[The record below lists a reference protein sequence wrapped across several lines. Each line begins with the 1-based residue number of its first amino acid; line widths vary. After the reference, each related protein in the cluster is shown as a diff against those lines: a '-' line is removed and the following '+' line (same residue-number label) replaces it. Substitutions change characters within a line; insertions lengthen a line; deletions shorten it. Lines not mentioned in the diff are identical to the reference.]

1 MRPHRFHR
9 SRETSRF
16 ARRVLHVLLATLY
29 RSARDYRRTVPVD
42 PTWQECSLFP
52 PPPRG
57 VSRYRGRREE
67 APNPSPRGCQKR
79 WPPES
84 ASCLCRPLFSGLK
97 IEGGTNTKLI
107 QEAIFSGNLWGLDWG
122 LPRVFH
128 DTETPPEVV
137 GETGYILAMWDRLEQ
152 SFDNLAPSDKEWL
165 AKHAEPFGR
174 NVRFPGFDGNDEAS
188 YINAAR
194 FLIDSLERF
203 QHFKGRDLNA
213 HMPTLAAHRRMLSIF
228 DPILQQVLHRDL
240 NAAQIAEVVAA

>member
-1 MRPHRFHR
+1 VGSAEDEPRR
-9 SRETSRF
+9 SRIRIPAIYLPREPASRGI
-16 ARRVLHVLLATLY
+16 A
-29 RSARDYRRTVPVD
+29 VPRAVRGAA
-42 PTWQECSLFP
+42 FP
-52 PPPRG
+52 ARG
-57 VSRYRGRREE
+57 VVGPTNGTGRNDVEKTMKLSQGE
-67 APNPSPRGCQKR
+67 KLILLM
-79 WPPES
+79 
-84 ASCLCRPLFSGLK
+84 LCEIQEHLK

-107 QEAIFSGNLWGLDWG
+107 QEAIFSGNLWGLDLG

>member
-1 MRPHRFHR
+1 MITSFIISFNKGQIFWGKSFTIRR
-9 SRETSRF
+9 SSSKGGDVEKTMKLSQGEK
-16 ARRVLHVLLATLY
+16 LILLMLCEI
-29 RSARDYRRTVPVD
+29 
-42 PTWQECSLFP
+42 QEH
-52 PPPRG
+52 
-57 VSRYRGRREE
+57 
-67 APNPSPRGCQKR
+67 
-79 WPPES
+79 
-84 ASCLCRPLFSGLK
+84 LK

-107 QEAIFSGNLWGLDWG
+107 QEAIFSGNLWGLDLG

>member
-1 MRPHRFHR
+1 VEKTMKL
-9 SRETSRF
+9 SQGEK
-16 ARRVLHVLLATLY
+16 LILLMLCEI
-29 RSARDYRRTVPVD
+29 
-42 PTWQECSLFP
+42 QEH
-52 PPPRG
+52 
-57 VSRYRGRREE
+57 
-67 APNPSPRGCQKR
+67 
-79 WPPES
+79 
-84 ASCLCRPLFSGLK
+84 LK

-213 HMPTLAAHRRMLSIF
+213 HIPTLAAHRRMLSIF
-228 DPILQQVLHRDL
+228 DPILQQVLHRDF